1 LWVIFALLDPDPDP
15 ATQIIYY
22 SSFGWIRDGIS
33 QDPEYGINIPV
44 PQHCPSSS
52 EMERQR
58 FDADPDSD
66 PTF

>member
-1 LWVIFALLDPDPDP
+1 MLNWREFS
-15 ATQIIYY
+15 IYFIPF

-33 QDPEYGINIPV
+33 QDPEYGINIPD

-52 EMERQR
+52 VMERQR
-58 FDADPDSD
+58 FDADPDPNSD